1 MEGFQVFLS
10 DQESANAYF
19 RDKFKVE
26 GVELES
32 DNNALGY
39 IVYKLK
45 IYKDIFLENNK
56 KFSCKNYWYTGD
68 YNRVIVIILTIMHYN
83 IIPMVFLPTLIF
95 RFFFFSVSKIE
106 LLRAN
111 SINC

>member
-39 IVYKLK
+39 IIYKLK

-56 KFSCKNYWYTGD
+56 KFSCKKYQYNGD
-68 YNRVIVIILTIMHYN
+68 YNRVCNHALQHQPHGISSHLNFKI
-83 IIPMVFLPTLIF
+83 FLL
-95 RFFFFSVSKIE
+95 FS
-106 LLRAN
+106 A
-111 SINC
+111 